1 MKRLSIYLL
10 ALTLLLQSV
19 AALWVWVGFYTNR
32 DFIAKNLCEN
42 RFISNSSCQGQ
53 CVLMKKMKDLEEK
66 EQHLP
71 DTKLKE
77 IHLFA
82 HHYQA
87 ATLPKHWVHTWMDNP
102 TPHKQIQYTRLFAIS
117 IFHPPTVS

>member
-1 MKRLSIYLL
+1 MRCLSIYLL

-42 RFISNSSCQGQ
+42 RFISNSTCEGQ

-82 HHYQA
+82 HGYQA
-87 ATLPKHWVHTWMDNP
+87 ASLPHQWVCARMNSP
-102 TPHKQIQYTRLFAIS
+102 IPHRQILYTKLFAIS